1 MMQCMSAAALAVR
14 MCREDSSG
22 AACAALDIVCRL
34 CRGCLDTTKAQ
45 VVILGTGKAKFERM
59 VEQLD
64 KQNPNLK
71 VRPFH
76 RATLSEN
83 THSQLH

>member
-1 MMQCMSAAALAVR
+1 M
-14 MCREDSSG
+14 
-22 AACAALDIVCRL
+22 
-34 CRGCLDTTKAQ
+34 LDTTKAQ

-71 VRPFH
+71 VRPFTGQH
-76 RATLSEN
+76 CLK
-83 THSQLH
+83 THKDN